1 MVDPLENL
9 MVDSLLLS
17 TLPFQTS
24 LKMHIAQSHYHHVHP
39 KLLMFPVQELT
50 VINIIFI
57 NIMNIIII
65 IVIILR

>member
-24 LKMHIAQSHYHHVHP
+24 LKMHN
-39 KLLMFPVQELT
+39 LLMFTVQELT

-57 NIMNIIII
+57 NIMNIIITTLGTI
-65 IVIILR
+65 IIIIKLP